1 MLKGYANYFVAYL
14 FNNLKSVDN
23 IKRIVLYGSA
33 AKGET
38 NKDSDID
45 LFIEINRKNE
55 KFSKEIYKIEKNFYE
70 SREAALFK
78 SKGINNKFDIK
89 IGFLKDW
96 KLLYRSIASTGIIL
110 YGHYEAEELPSGVK
124 HFIIVFW
131 DKIEKNRGAFLNKVY
146 GFKIGNKRYSGM
158 LEKFGGKRTGKSCI
172 MLPIENKDDIFRLL
186 REHKVNART
195 IEVFV

>member
-14 FNNLKSVDN
+14 FNNLKNADN

-45 LFIEINRKNE
+45 LFIEIKGKNE

-70 SREAALFK
+70 SREATLFK
-78 SKGINNKFDIK
+78 SKGVNNKFDIK
-89 IGFLKDW
+89 IGFLKEW

-124 HFIIVFW
+124 HFILIFW
-131 DKIEKNRGAFLNKVY
+131 DKIEINRGAFLNKVY
-146 GFKIGNKRYSGM
+146 GFKVGSKRYSGM
-158 LEKFGGKRTGKSCI
+158 LEKFEGKRTGKSCI

>member
-14 FNNLKSVDN
+14 FNNLKNADN
-23 IKRIVLYGSA
+23 IKRIALYGSV

-45 LFIEINRKNE
+45 LFIEINKGDK
-55 KFSKEIYKIEKNFYE
+55 KFIKEIGKIEKNFYE

-78 SKGINNKFDIK
+78 SKGVNNKFDIK
-89 IGFLKDW
+89 IGSLKEW
-96 KLLYRSIASTGIIL
+96 KELYGSIASTGIIL

-124 HFIIVFW
+124 HFILIFW
-131 DKIEKNRGAFLNKVY
+131 DKIEINRGAFLNKVY

-172 MLPIENKDDIFRLL
+172 MLPIESKDDIFKLL

>member
-14 FNNLKSVDN
+14 FNNLKNADN

-70 SREAALFK
+70 SREATLFK
-78 SKGINNKFDIK
+78 SKGVNNKFDIK
-89 IGFLKDW
+89 IGFLKEW

-124 HFIIVFW
+124 HFILIFW
-131 DKIEKNRGAFLNKVY
+131 DKIEINRGAFLNKVY

-158 LEKFGGKRTGKSCI
+158 LEKFDGKRTGKSCI

-186 REHKVNART
+186 REHKVNAKT